1 MALKVTTNKGGMQG
15 GSSTSFIQGSNA
27 SGSKV
32 QGGSNSVQLLQ
43 PTITA
48 QQLQSTTA
56 PTNNQTLAKSPAMKN
71 TSLVT
76 PTGVDT
82 SVATS
87 DPAAAAAAAKAA
99 ADAQKAG
106 LLRGQITNL
115 VNSIK
120 DILNARYG
128 QIDSAAA
135 EQVGKLNDRYQNESQ
150 DLTTQ
155 ITGQTELAGAG
166 AAGGGTFDS
175 SYRGNNQD
183 TITHAGESQIRDLG
197 TELQDNLGTV
207 GGYVQKEKAGLD
219 AQKAGYDATVAHLL
233 DEADPDRLTSLRNE
247 IDAKLRETQAGNA
260 DNATQ
265 KQSISTLESIAPSS
279 ARAQQLKVT
288 LSKIV
293 GGTAPSAQKSAI
305 AQSLVGSASIS
316 DAEKQQLLQAF
327 QSDISATDPNK
338 QQ

>member
-1 MALKVTTNKGGMQG
+1 MTLSVTRNNGGMQG
-15 GSSTSFIQGSNA
+15 GTSTSFIQGSNA

-56 PTNNQTLAKSPAMKN
+56 PGYNQTLTKSPSMQN

-76 PTGVDT
+76 PGGTDT
-82 SVATS
+82 SVSTT

-99 ADAQKAG
+99 ADAAKSGQ
-106 LLRGQITNL
+106 LRGEITNL

-128 QIDSAAA
+128 QIDTAAA
-135 EQVGKLNDRYQNESQ
+135 EQVNKLNSRFTNESQ
-150 DLTTQ
+150 DLTNQ

-166 AAGGGTFDS
+166 AASGGTFDS

-183 TITHAGESQIRDLG
+183 TITTAGQSQIRDLG
-197 TELQDNLGTV
+197 NELQDNLGTV

-219 AQKAGYDATVAHLL
+219 SQKAGYDATVAHLL

-247 IDAKLRETQAGNA
+247 IDSKLRETQAGNA

-265 KQSISTLESIAPSS
+265 KQSISALETIAPST
-279 ARAQQLKVT
+279 ARAQQLQVT

-293 GGTAPSAQKSAI
+293 GGTAPTAQKSAI
-305 AQSLVGSASIS
+305 AQSLVGAAAIS

-327 QSDISATDPNK
+327 QSDISSTDPNK